1 MLVVPASIPAFLCFI
16 FGDTSVPLG
25 PFFLG
30 MNIHLLPINQG
41 FYSYGCAIP
50 TLVCLRVGYTQIHST
65 IIVHHFPIK
74 LPSAVPH
81 FQPHLKHSAPL
92 GIQSIHYFDVKTIY
106 FLGFFDGSNYQSFLL
121 PWHCRGKTPE
131 FSHQFETRIDGVGV
145 FDVHLKVVPRALR
158 RSRWTL
164 RTLGPGVV
172 NLILEDR

>member
-74 LPSAVPH
+74 LPIGSPPFSASPKTLCSSRNPIH
-81 FQPHLKHSAPL
+81 SLFRCENHL
-92 GIQSIHYFDVKTIY
+92 
-106 FLGFFDGSNYQSFLL
+106 FFGVFRWVELSEFCLL

-145 FDVHLKVVPRALR
+145 FDVA
-158 RSRWTL
+158 S
-164 RTLGPGVV
+164 
-172 NLILEDR
+172 

>member
-92 GIQSIHYFDVKTIY
+92 GIQIHSLFRCENH
-106 FLGFFDGSNYQSFLL
+106 LFF
-121 PWHCRGKTPE
+121 
-131 FSHQFETRIDGVGV
+131 GV
-145 FDVHLKVVPRALR
+145 FRWVELSEFFVTLALPRKDPGILASIRDAHR
-158 RSRWTL
+158 RRGRL
-164 RTLGPGVV
+164 
-172 NLILEDR
+172 